1 MIVFDF
7 IYNVF
12 IFKIFTCIW
21 QRVNEKIIDGHTEQ
35 LYDIS
40 ALQLTQQFLKKFP
53 LLNNGK
59 MFYAS
64 YLKTSLITLT
74 YIALL
79 TVEL

>member
-1 MIVFDF
+1 M
-7 IYNVF
+7 
-12 IFKIFTCIW
+12 
-21 QRVNEKIIDGHTEQ
+21 
-35 LYDIS
+35 S

-64 YLKTSLITLT
+64 YLKTSLIAVT

-79 TVEL
+79 KV